1 MATELIEIR
10 PGRWYKVVNG
20 EAIGP
25 ASADEVAAWRQS
37 VGLQRDVSAPG
48 LIEPDL
54 DVPLDAPVAPG
65 RLVEPSLRPAFQ
77 RRGVRLQES
86 GPPARADKRSVDLD
100 EDMTIELAIAR
111 EESVRR
117 REARARGVV
126 EPRPAIEMVRRRRPS
141 PESLGLAAPEVVSL
155 PKPTPSTRPAP
166 PRSRTAQQPVPEAA
180 PEPVVSD
187 AVAPQPEDAPRADA
201 SQSANY
207 WWICNSGR
215 QPAQTFLREWLPRY
229 EVKFGHPAQVIL
241 CNEED
246 LAEAQALGLDV
257 AVSPLLQPGHFY
269 LSHREAPE
277 GKSARKARPS

>member
-10 PGRWYKVVNG
+10 RGRWYKVVNG

-25 ASADEVAAWRQS
+25 ASPDEVAAWRQS
-37 VGLQRDVSAPG
+37 VSLQRDVPAPG

-54 DVPLDAPVAPG
+54 DVPLDAPVGPG

-77 RRGVRLQES
+77 RRGVRLEES
-86 GPPARADKRSVDLD
+86 APPARTDTRSAGVD
-100 EDMTIELAIAR
+100 EDVTIEVAIAR

-126 EPRPAIEMVRRRRPS
+126 EPRPPVEMVRRRRPS
-141 PESLGLAAPEVVSL
+141 PESLGLAAPEVTAL
-155 PKPTPSTRPAP
+155 PKPTLSPRPAS
-166 PRSRTAQQPVPEAA
+166 PRSGPAPQPLPETA

-187 AVAPQPEDAPRADA
+187 AAAPEPEDAPRADA
-201 SQSANY
+201 SQSTNY

-215 QPAQTFLREWLPRY
+215 QPAQAFLREWLPRY
-229 EVKFGHPAQVIL
+229 ETKFGHPAQVIL

-269 LSHREAPE
+269 LSHRDAPE
-277 GKSARKARPS
+277 GKSARKVRPS